1 MSTSHTPGRVGVT
14 YHLRVA
20 RDEEE
25 QQDLL
30 KYHDSEGPQTQA
42 EAPKERTATEKRLEE
57 SNKENIDT
65 KRSMDEE
72 LDTRHRP
79 RAQLSDAEIAH
90 CQTKK
95 AKYVEKLRR
104 DLQQASQVDHIIK
117 QLLSEEKNK
126 DENATKLKKAKRGR
140 VRK

>member
-65 KRSMDEE
+65 KRSMD
-72 LDTRHRP
+72 
-79 RAQLSDAEIAH
+79 AEIAH